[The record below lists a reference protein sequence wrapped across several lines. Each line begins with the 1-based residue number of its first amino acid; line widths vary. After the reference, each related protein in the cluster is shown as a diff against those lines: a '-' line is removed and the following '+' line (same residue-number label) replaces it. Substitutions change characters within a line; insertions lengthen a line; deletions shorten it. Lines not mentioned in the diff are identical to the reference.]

1 MAALLALTGY
11 AAAQDIKITRFER
24 CYTCMGASLNPVYDN
39 TGKACAL
46 IRFAVRDTS
55 MLIEPNNGYVRR
67 ETLMGEIRLYVP
79 VTTKRLTLRATGL
92 KVLRD
97 YELPKKLEQKVTYDA
112 DVEMAVVN
120 VPPYIGEDVEGNK
133 PEPVVIEKLVKE
145 EELQFVS
152 SEPQK
157 KREKELPVEHSNLR
171 PYVGVGWNVMPLN
184 GPELNIGVDINRHL
198 IELGAV
204 YGLKT
209 TEGLYYY
216 PANAADERPIAGWYY
231 RSIKGGLSYGYD
243 LFPDAFGSV
252 VPMAGVTGSMYTGS
266 ELAGV
271 SGGTEDY
278 KNGSSLSA
286 FVALRLTLPI
296 GKHLKVQVT
305 PRFDISLYM
314 SEHCKLIN
322 DYEPMIN
329 DWRRG
334 FNLSAGL
341 AWVFGK

>member
-1 MAALLALTGY
+1 MRRIFWMAALLALTGY
-11 AAAQDIKITRFER
+11 AAAQDKRIAITSFEWCPNCLTAR
-24 CYTCMGASLNPVYDN
+24 LNPVSDN
-39 TGKACAL
+39 TGTPCAL
-46 IRFAVRDTS
+46 IRFMVPDTT
-55 MLIEPNNGYVRR
+55 MEIKPYNGFVKR
-67 ETLMGEIRLYVP
+67 ETQTGRILLYVP
-79 VTTKRLTLRATGL
+79 VDSKRLNLWANGVKPL
-92 KVLRD
+92 LG
-97 YELPKKLEQKVTYDA
+97 YELPGKLEPLKTYDA
-112 DVEMAVVN
+112 VVEFKEVES
-120 VPPYIGEDVEGNK
+120 PPPPPPPTSG
-133 PEPVVIEKLVKE
+133 
-145 EELQFVS
+145 
-152 SEPQK
+152 
-157 KREKELPVEHSNLR
+157 LR

-198 IELGAV
+198 IELGAI

-216 PANAADERPIAGWYY
+216 SANAADERPIAGWYY
-231 RSIKGGLSYGYD
+231 RSIKGSLSYGYD
-243 LFPDAFGSV
+243 LFPKKFGSV
-252 VPMAGVTGSMYTGS
+252 VPMAGVTGSMYMGS

-286 FVALRLTLPI
+286 FVALRLTLNLDK
-296 GKHLKVQVT
+296 GKHFRLFVT
-305 PRFDISLYM
+305 PRYDISLYM

-341 AWVFGK
+341 AWVFGKKNSSN